1 MIKSGAPLQCLQYD
15 DEGIKNLR
23 KLNILSKDLGF
34 DVQNWF
40 AKVLVKDHAK
50 RVGVLEWRGELVA
63 RLAER
68 KAKI

>member
-1 MIKSGAPLQCLQYD
+1 
-15 DEGIKNLR
+15 
-23 KLNILSKDLGF
+23 LSKDLGF
-34 DVQNWF
+34 DVQKWF